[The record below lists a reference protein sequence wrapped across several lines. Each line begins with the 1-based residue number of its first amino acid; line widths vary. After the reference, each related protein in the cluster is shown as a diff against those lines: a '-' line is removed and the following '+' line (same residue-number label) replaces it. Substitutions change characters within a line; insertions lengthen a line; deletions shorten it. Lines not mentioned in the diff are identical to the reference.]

1 MTRDTTGPQT
11 WPQVFRREGEIWTL
25 VFGDT
30 YCRMRDTTG
39 LRYLA
44 YLLRRPNRM
53 VPAIEIVRGHAEQIG
68 AEDSAADAAAVRER
82 ARVNV
87 TRAISAALKR
97 IDEHHPRLAAHLRA
111 TIRTGSQCTYTPDP
125 RLPVSWEM

>member
-1 MTRDTTGPQT
+1 MTHDTTGPQT
-11 WPQVFRREGEIWTL
+11 WQQVFRREGEIWTL
-25 VFGDT
+25 EFGGA

-44 YLLRRPNRM
+44 HLLRQPHCM
-53 VPAIEIVRGHAEQIG
+53 VPAIAIVRGHAEQM
-68 AEDSAADAAAVRER
+68 ATEESADAAAVRER

-111 TIRTGSQCTYTPDP
+111 TIRTGNQCTYTPDP
-125 RLPVSWEM
+125 RLPLSWEM